1 MAYRLPFTKLLHHPT
16 KNLLILVFGSH
27 FHALDTSTGALISTT
42 RSLVSSSNNDSID
55 NNNTTVVNN
64 TETDNSSSNSIHPKY
79 IIPSTD
85 AHLATIR
92 TLAFYDRVYFNTSS
106 SSISSTLLATSDENK
121 ILKIWNCD
129 EWKLRNTRPVQKRVV
144 SIAFNKDGS
153 QIVIAD
159 KFGDVYS
166 HPLDP
171 PEDKQN
177 ASTLLLGHVS
187 MVTDM
192 VITPNNKYVI
202 TCDRDEHIRV
212 SRFPKGYNIES
223 YCLGHKQFVSKI
235 HILPWANDLLIS
247 AGGDDFIALWDYV
260 PGKLLQTLNIK
271 EIIETKETYN
281 DEEETY
287 VDSEDSNSIVIT
299 SITSS
304 PISKHIALTIE
315 KFPGIVILD
324 WNETEKQIQYLQTLN
339 LSIDPLDLAYDID
352 GNLWVSNY
360 VKEEQSNESLI
371 TVFKK
376 NDNEYEKVPE
386 DHSLV
391 KQINEYGSTTGKFSP
406 QMILYLIAF
415 NFNTLSFTK
424 NKVEII
430 PDLYI
435 TSQLRKNLV
444 DWREQDDDDDDAQSL
459 EGEGNN
465 NTSKQKK
472 SQGSK
477 RNKKRVKIE

>member
-192 VITPNNKYVI
+192 VINSK
-202 TCDRDEHIRV
+202 
-212 SRFPKGYNIES
+212 
-223 YCLGHKQFVSKI
+223 FVSKI

-391 KQINEYGSTTGKFSP
+391 KQINEYGSTT
-406 QMILYLIAF
+406 
-415 NFNTLSFTK
+415 
-424 NKVEII
+424 
-430 PDLYI
+430 
-435 TSQLRKNLV
+435 
-444 DWREQDDDDDDAQSL
+444 

>member
-16 KNLLILVFGSH
+16 KNLLILVFGSY

-42 RSLVSSSNNDSID
+42 RSLVSSLNNDSTE
-55 NNNTTVVNN
+55 NNDNTTVNN
-64 TETDNSSSNSIHPKY
+64 VEIDNSSSNSIHPKY

-92 TLAFYDRVYFNTSS
+92 TLAFYDRGYFDNSS

-121 ILKIWNCD
+121 ILKIWNCN
-129 EWKLRNTRPVQKRVV
+129 EWKLRNTRPVPKRVV

-212 SRFPKGYNIES
+212 SKFPKGYNIES
-223 YCLGHKQFVSKI
+223 YCLGHKQFVSKM

-260 PGKLLQTLNIK
+260 PGKLLQTLNVK
-271 EIIETKETYN
+271 EIIETK
-281 DEEETY
+281 DAHDDGEETY
-287 VDSEDSNSIVIT
+287 IDSEDPNSIAIT

-304 PISKHIALTIE
+304 PISKHIALTVE

-324 WNETEKQIQYLQTLN
+324 WNETERQLQYRKTLN
-339 LSIDPLDLAYDID
+339 LSIDPLDLAYDIN

-360 VKEEQSNESLI
+360 VKEEQSDESLI

-376 NDNEYEKVPE
+376 NDNEYEKVSE
-386 DHSLV
+386 DHPIV
-391 KQINEYGSTTGKFSP
+391 KQINEYGSTT
-406 QMILYLIAF
+406 
-415 NFNTLSFTK
+415 
-424 NKVEII
+424 VEKI

-444 DWREQDDDDDDAQSL
+444 DWREQDDDDDDDVQSL
-459 EGEGNN
+459 EGEGNK

>member
-1 MAYRLPFTKLLHHPT
+1 MMAYRLPFTKLLHHPT

-391 KQINEYGSTTGKFSP
+391 KQINEYGSTT
-406 QMILYLIAF
+406 
-415 NFNTLSFTK
+415 
-424 NKVEII
+424 VEII